1 MACKSCELIKWK
13 IEVVRFTQSNTRY
26 MQAVL
31 QGGNWVDIEVAPP
44 ANTPAPEL
52 PIPSAVGVI
61 RHHLTAT
68 YGFQDDG
75 GDCGPGMR
83 CRCIRT
89 GKYVETLAWKTRS
102 SMPQPTPIPPLV
114 GQQNWW
120 QCDIDFEAIIRKF
133 VAEGQC
139 FPNGVE
145 GELLNPP
152 DDE

>member
-13 IEVVRFTQSNTRY
+13 IEVTRFTQSNTRY
-26 MQAVL
+26 MQSVQ
-31 QGGNWVDIEVAPP
+31 QGGGWVDVEVPPP
-44 ANTPAPEL
+44 AGMPAPEL
-52 PIPSAVGVI
+52 PIPSVVAGI
-61 RHHLTAT
+61 RLHLRQTF
-68 YGFQDDG
+68 GFVDDP
-75 GDCGPGMR
+75 GDCGPGR

-89 GKYVETLAWKTRS
+89 GKYVEKLAWQTQS
-102 SMPQPTPIPPLV
+102 ALPQPTPIPPL

-145 GELLNPP
+145 GELVNPP